1 MLISYF
7 DDYARDYEPYKA
19 GAWCYEDGCLY
30 RGLITLHEATEDRRW
45 LDHLT
50 RLVDAQVDADG
61 GLADYRIT
69 EFNIDNIQ
77 PGHALLYLH
86 RLTGQASYLDA
97 ARQLGRQ
104 LTHHP
109 RIASGPYWHKLRYP
123 HQVWLDGLY
132 MAMPFKVELGLALG
146 DQSLM
151 DDAIA
156 QFNTALDLTFD
167 TASGLYRH
175 GYDELRL
182 QDWADPNTGLS
193 PAHWARSIGWLAMA
207 FVDVIEHL
215 PEGDIRRDLSARLAA
230 LNDRLAALVTKDH
243 RWLQVIDAPDTRDNY
258 PESSAT
264 AMFAYALQKSERLGI
279 DRHAALGRSALQALA
294 DLEVRPVE
302 GGRRQL
308 QNVCCVAGLGP
319 FHGIYRDGSVAY
331 YLTEAIRP
339 DDIKGVAPLMMAEA
353 ERLLAKGT
361 ALAQKGEGWRPP
373 AVNAV

>member
-30 RGLITLHEATEDRRW
+30 RGLITLHEATGDRRW
-45 LDHLT
+45 LDHLK

-86 RLTGQASYLDA
+86 RLSGQSRYLDA
-97 ARQLGRQ
+97 ARQLGQQ

-109 RIASGPYWHKLRYP
+109 RIGSGPYWHKLRYP

-132 MAMPFKVELGLALG
+132 MAMPFKIELGQALG
-146 DQSLM
+146 DPALV

-156 QFNTALDLTFD
+156 QFTTALDLTFD
-167 TASGLYRH
+167 KASGLYRH
-175 GYDELRL
+175 GYDESRL
-182 QDWADPNTGLS
+182 QDWADPDTGLS

-207 FVDVIEHL
+207 FVDVIERL
-215 PEGDIRRDLSARLAA
+215 PEGGPRSDLSGRLAA

-243 RWLQVIDAPDTRDNY
+243 RWLQVIDVPDVKGNY
-258 PESSAT
+258 AESSAT

-279 DRHAALGRSALQALA
+279 DRHADLGRSALKALTE
-294 DLEVRPVE
+294 LEVRPVE

-308 QNVCCVAGLGP
+308 QNICCVAGLGP
-319 FHGIYRDGSVAY
+319 FQGIYRDGSIAY

-353 ERLLAKGT
+353 EHLLSTGKTSADVSDPTRLQPVDAD
-361 ALAQKGEGWRPP
+361 
-373 AVNAV
+373 

>member
-30 RGLITLHEATEDRRW
+30 RGLITLHEATGDRRW

-50 RLVDAQVDADG
+50 RLIDAQVDADG
-61 GLADYRIT
+61 DLADYRIT
-69 EFNIDNIQ
+69 EFNIDNIL
-77 PGHALLYLH
+77 PGRALFYLH
-86 RLTGQASYLDA
+86 RLTGQARYLEA
-97 ARQLGRQ
+97 AKLLGRQ

-109 RIASGPYWHKLRYP
+109 RIGSGPYWHKLRYP

-146 DQSLM
+146 DQRLV

-175 GYDELRL
+175 GYDESRL
-182 QDWADPNTGLS
+182 QDWADPDTGLS

-215 PEGDIRRDLSARLAA
+215 PEGSHRRDLSARLAA

-243 RWLQVIDAPDTRDNY
+243 RWLQVIDAPDASDNY

-264 AMFAYALQKSERLGI
+264 AMFAYALQKSERLGV
-279 DRHAALGRSALQALA
+279 DRHAALGRSALQALS
-294 DLEVRPVE
+294 DHEVRPVE

-308 QNVCCVAGLGP
+308 QNICCVAGLGP
-319 FHGIYRDGSVAY
+319 FQGIYRDGSIAY

-339 DDIKGVAPLMMAEA
+339 DDIKGVGPLMMAEA
-353 ERLLAKGT
+353 ERLLASRKT
-361 ALAQKGEGWRPP
+361 ASHLSEASRLQTAS
-373 AVNAV
+373 AV

>member
-30 RGLITLHEATEDRRW
+30 RGLITLHEATGDRRW

-50 RLVDAQVDADG
+50 RLIDAQVDADG

-69 EFNIDNIQ
+69 EFNIDNIL
-77 PGHALLYLH
+77 PGRALFYLH
-86 RLTGQASYLDA
+86 RLTGQVRYLEA
-97 ARQLGRQ
+97 AKLLGRQ

-109 RIASGPYWHKLRYP
+109 RIGSGPYWHKLRYP

-146 DQSLM
+146 DQRLV

-175 GYDELRL
+175 GYDESRL
-182 QDWADPNTGLS
+182 QDWADPDTGLS
-193 PAHWARSIGWLAMA
+193 PARWARSIGWLAMA

-215 PEGDIRRDLSARLAA
+215 PEGNNRRDLSARLAA

-243 RWLQVIDAPDTRDNY
+243 RWLQVIDAPDASNNY

-264 AMFAYALQKSERLGI
+264 AMFAYALQKSERLGV
-279 DRHAALGRSALQALA
+279 DRHASLGRSALQALA
-294 DLEVRPVE
+294 DHEVRPVE

-308 QNVCCVAGLGP
+308 QNICCVAGLGP
-319 FHGIYRDGSVAY
+319 FQGIYRDGSIAY

-339 DDIKGVAPLMMAEA
+339 DDIKGVGPLMMAEA
-353 ERLLAKGT
+353 ERLLASGKT
-361 ALAQKGEGWRPP
+361 ASHVSEASRLQTAS
-373 AVNAV
+373 AV

>member
-30 RGLITLHEATEDRRW
+30 RGLITLNEATGDRRW

-69 EFNIDNIQ
+69 EFNIDNIL
-77 PGHALLYLH
+77 PGRALFYLH
-86 RLTGQASYLDA
+86 RLTGQARYLEA
-97 ARQLGRQ
+97 AKLLGRQ

-109 RIASGPYWHKLRYP
+109 RIGSGPYWHKLRYP
-123 HQVWLDGLY
+123 HQLWLDGLY

-146 DQSLM
+146 DQRLV
-151 DDAIA
+151 DDATV

-167 TASGLYRH
+167 PASGLYRH
-175 GYDELRL
+175 GYDEARL
-182 QDWADPNTGLS
+182 QDWADPDTGLS

-215 PEGDIRRDLSARLAA
+215 PEGNHRRDLSGRLAA
-230 LNDRLAALVTKDH
+230 LNDRLAALMTKDH
-243 RWLQVIDAPDTRDNY
+243 RWLQVIDAPDASNNY

-279 DRHAALGRSALQALA
+279 GRHGDLGRSALQALA
-294 DLEVRPVE
+294 DHEVRPVE

-308 QNVCCVAGLGP
+308 HNICCVAGLGP
-319 FHGIYRDGSVAY
+319 FQGIYRDGSIAY

-339 DDIKGVAPLMMAEA
+339 DDIKGVGPLMMAEA
-353 ERLLAKGT
+353 ERLLASSKPASHDTEASRLQT
-361 ALAQKGEGWRPP
+361 ASAI
-373 AVNAV
+373 